1 MDHRPLLADLA
12 TDLPQA
18 VRLQRLVDHLR
29 TRFHCGAVA
38 LLQLEEDHL
47 RPVAVEGLVREALGR
62 RFVVSQ
68 HPRLAAILARREVT
82 CFDHDSTLPDPYD
95 GLLDT
100 LVGEPLPVHDCMGV
114 SLWVDGQPWGV
125 LTLDALQTGTF
136 GDAARAAPSP
146 WCT

>member
-47 RPVAVEGLVREALGR
+47 RPVAVEGLVR
-62 RFVVSQ
+62 
-68 HPRLAAILARREVT
+68 
-82 CFDHDSTLPDPYD
+82 
-95 GLLDT
+95 
-100 LVGEPLPVHDCMGV
+100 
-114 SLWVDGQPWGV
+114 
-125 LTLDALQTGTF
+125 DALWSASTPGSRPSWR
-136 GDAARAAPSP
+136 GAR
-146 WCT
+146 